1 MTPENPT
8 TGAGSG
14 DAGRQPS
21 NDDAAPALRL
31 EGMTKRFGGTLALD
45 HVTFE
50 ARPGQIHALLG
61 ENGAGKSTLV
71 RIMGGVLAPDRGRVL
86 VGGEERELRNA
97 QAAFQ
102 CGIAVVHQELAV
114 MDNMSVADNLSAGA
128 PPLLEALALPRWLG
142 MIDRKRQ
149 RAAAR
154 ETLGFLG
161 VEVPLNR
168 KVGDLSLAVKQQ
180 IEVARAASRG
190 SRVLILDEPTSALPP
205 SERQSLYEVMAL
217 IRQRGVAIVFITHN
231 VREAIEVSDV
241 ITVLRD
247 GRIVAS
253 TAATAARIPDIIGYM
268 TGTAEID
275 VPTPSLSTS
284 GVTAQLVP
292 AEDAGQPPGALED
305 DVPRL
310 RLVDIACAPVVR
322 NVSLHVA
329 AGEIVGVAGLVGSG
343 RTELLECVFGARR
356 KDAGEVLVDG
366 IEQDLKSVSGAIAA
380 GIGLVPED
388 RQRDAL
394 FLNESVGHNMVA
406 AARNAHRGGASGA
419 QAAQAAKT
427 DATVQ
432 RLISDLHIKTP
443 SAKSAVRTL
452 SGGNQQ
458 KVVLARWM
466 MLQPR
471 VLLADDP
478 GRGISIGSKREVHRL
493 LRAIAAGG
501 AAILL
506 TSSEFDELA
515 DLCDRVV
522 VIDHGV
528 SVAEFPT
535 TGLTGDMILRRVLT
549 LADREASARSA
560 VA

>member
-1 MTPENPT
+1 MTPENRT

-21 NDDAAPALRL
+21 DGGAAPALRL
-31 EGMTKRFGGTLALD
+31 EVITKRFGGTLALD
-45 HVTFE
+45 DVNFE

-71 RIMGGVLAPDRGRVL
+71 RIMGGVLAPDRGRVF
-86 VGGEERELRNA
+86 VDGEERELRNA
-97 QAAFQ
+97 QAAFH
-102 CGIAVVHQELAV
+102 CGIAIVHQELAV
-114 MDNMSVADNLSAGA
+114 MDNMSVVDNLSAGA
-128 PPLLEALALPRWLG
+128 PPLLEGLFVPRLLG

-154 ETLGFLG
+154 ETLEFLG
-161 VEVPLNR
+161 VTVPLNR
-168 KVGDLSLAVKQQ
+168 KVGGLSLAVKQQ

-205 SERQSLYEVMAL
+205 SERESLYRVMAL

-247 GRIVAS
+247 GRIVAT
-253 TAATAARIPDIIGYM
+253 TAASAARIPDVIGQM

-275 VPTPSLSTS
+275 ATRPSVPGG
-284 GVTAQLVP
+284 GVAAGP
-292 AEDAGQPPGALED
+292 APVQAAARAPDAPEERAA
-305 DVPRL
+305 RL
-310 RLVDIACAPVVR
+310 RLVDVACGPVVR
-322 NVSLHVA
+322 AVSLHVA
-329 AGEIVGVAGLVGSG
+329 AGEIVGLAGLVGSG

-356 KDAGEVLVDG
+356 KDAGEIFVDG
-366 IEQDLKSVSGAIAA
+366 VEQDIRSVPGAIAT

-394 FLNESVGHNMVA
+394 FLNESVGHNMTA
-406 AARNAHRGGASGA
+406 AARNAHAGAGSGA
-419 QAAQAAKT
+419 QRQSGKA
-427 DATVQ
+427 DAVVQ
-432 RLISDLHIKTP
+432 RLISELRIKTP
-443 SAKSAVRTL
+443 SAKSPVRTL

-466 MLQPR
+466 MLEPR

-478 GRGISIGSKREVHRL
+478 GRGISIGSKRDVHRL
-493 LRAIAAGG
+493 LRTIAAGG
-501 AAILL
+501 TAILL

-515 DLCDRVV
+515 ELCDRVV
-522 VIDHGV
+522 VIDHGR

-535 TGLTGDMILRRVLT
+535 NDLTGDLILRRVLT
-549 LADREASARSA
+549 VADHEASARSA